1 VFPSW
6 GDHSTFLL
14 LLLLLNHLPP
24 DITSGQG
31 LNGFQNL
38 FSFYNTFYNTRD
50 MMNDIFDK
58 TTKMATIFFQKIR
71 NVLAIQK
78 HKGTREYTEKSF
90 QKRDSLRRR
99 MERGAAHFPR

>member
-1 VFPSW
+1 MEEHWIRMTGYV
-6 GDHSTFLL
+6 GLALKNLL

-31 LNGFQNL
+31 LNGFQKL

-71 NVLAIQK
+71 NVLAIQN
-78 HKGTREYTEKSF
+78 TN
-90 QKRDSLRRR
+90 
-99 MERGAAHFPR
+99 AHGSNT